1 MTTKRALQAIETR
14 VLPVTHTKP
23 TRIVAETA
31 SGIRLVM
38 SKNSAEDAT
47 TDQHDDQVHRV
58 VAQRLADKLKWADG
72 QEMVCGSTKRGYV
85 FVFRDNA

>member
-1 MTTKRALQAIETR
+1 MTTQAIETR
-14 VLPVTHTKP
+14 ILSVTNHKP

-47 TDQHDDQVHRV
+47 QDQHADMVHRV
-58 VAQRLADKLKWADG
+58 VAQRLADQLNWTGK
-72 QEMVCGSTKRGYV
+72 MVCGSTKRGYV
-85 FVFRDNA
+85 FVFVA

>member
-1 MTTKRALQAIETR
+1 MTMQAIETR
-14 VLPVTHTKP
+14 ILPVTNTKP

-47 TDQHDDQVHRV
+47 PNGAPITTPRTNP
-58 VAQRLADKLKWADG
+58 ASYPARPN
-72 QEMVCGSTKRGYV
+72 SS
-85 FVFRDNA
+85 NALTSSYLTAPSHKGAGGWLTAN